1 MPILICFAQFVH
13 EEVPMPEDQK
23 TDDVLLDAII
33 EASIIPAA
41 DGEWLMLL
49 MLNRELSADA
59 YRGVTAQIG
68 EDENFE
74 STGPHWVRLKFTV
87 IDGTVVHAII
97 VPESRLVL
105 PASVPGELLSPFGEI
120 LLVRNTKARL
130 MHNARSRR
138 SFEVRP
144 VPVPSS
150 TPTN

>member
-1 MPILICFAQFVH
+1 
-13 EEVPMPEDQK
+13 MPEDQK
-23 TDDVLLDAII
+23 TGDVLLDAIT
-33 EASIIPAA
+33 EVSIIPAGG
-41 DGEWLMLL
+41 GEWLMLL
-49 MLNRELSADA
+49 ILNRELSADA

-68 EDENFE
+68 EDNNPE

-97 VPESRLVL
+97 VPESGLVL

-130 MHNARSRR
+130 VHNARSRH

-144 VPVPSS
+144 TPTPSS
-150 TPTN
+150 IPTN